1 VVDCVVDVVVG
12 TVVEVGGVV
21 VVVTVTVVVDVI
33 VEVTVDVVPVVLVVV
48 VSVVVGFFSDAEADS
63 LEEPAV
69 IWASPTPAAAAN
81 RSPATATTATLDR
94 RLTRANLGMEV
105 PFVGDFRLTAQ
116 ELPP

>member
-1 VVDCVVDVVVG
+1 
-12 TVVEVGGVV
+12 VVEVGGVV

-33 VEVTVDVVPVVLVVV
+33 VDVTVDVVPVVLVVV
-48 VSVVVGFFSDAEADS
+48 VSVVVGLGFFSDAEADPP
-63 LEEPAV
+63 EEPAV
-69 IWASPTPAAAAN
+69 TWASPTPAAAAN
-81 RSPATATTATLDR
+81 RSPATATTATLER